1 MKKLLTLIAMALLLP
16 IGAYAATYIKGK
28 QVATIDRMYQFVKS
42 KNPGF
47 DREIAV
53 QMYKMGEKY
62 GIRGDIALCQSCI
75 ETAVTPDDHNY
86 CGLGV
91 TQKGKKGCQFA
102 TVALGCEAQIQHLF
116 AYACTDALPYPKVD
130 PRFNYVRRGCAP
142 TWESLGGKWASA
154 TNYGTQILAVYNQM
168 MAFNVANPTL
178 KASKTSLSFTVEKG
192 KVSSAQSV
200 TITGSNLVQNRVQRR
215 IQNGLRDHLRMGRLH
230 RRHDVHQ
237 G

>member
-16 IGAYAATYIKGK
+16 IGTYAATYIKGK

-75 ETAVTPDDHNY
+75 ETGWFKYTGGTAVTPDDHNY

-154 TNYGTQILAVYNQM
+154 TNYGTQILAVYNQ
-168 MAFNVANPTL
+168 
-178 KASKTSLSFTVEKG
+178 
-192 KVSSAQSV
+192 
-200 TITGSNLVQNRVQRR
+200 
-215 IQNGLRDHLRMGRLH
+215 
-230 RRHDVHQ
+230 
-237 G
+237 